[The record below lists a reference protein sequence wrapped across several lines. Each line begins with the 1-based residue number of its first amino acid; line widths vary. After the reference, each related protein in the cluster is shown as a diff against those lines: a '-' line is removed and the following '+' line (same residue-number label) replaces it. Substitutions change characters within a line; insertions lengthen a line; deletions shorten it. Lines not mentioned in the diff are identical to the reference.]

1 MKNIKTYKYIN
12 NNYIR
17 KFNIG
22 KNATSTGYEGA
33 KVVDNS
39 QLSVTPSADLSS
51 QAESLRSNNVAKGVS
66 SALQLGSNIYSQV
79 ASAGSSVAANAA
91 GSVGSALGSVG
102 SQLALNLQQ
111 TGTQVLNNAANAL
124 THAGIS
130 VPVSTTVGSVSG
142 TAAASTAGEVGGN
155 VAGGAASS
163 AGSVLGTAVPI
174 AAIAYG
180 GYNLVDNILDY
191 GNYVKTEDMMNASGR
206 ATEYAN
212 GVAYEKNTGFDS
224 NAVDAITRAQNTGNT
239 IGMAGA
245 GAGIGSGIGTLI
257 APGLGTLIGGAV
269 GLLGGLFGGLFGG
282 SSRKRKVEEA
292 KNRAYN
298 RIYSSNEQNEANA
311 ATQGISNQ
319 FYETHGGTATAKNG
333 KNAREPLGDANSV
346 GMINTPSGSS
356 YGPISGLMN
365 DKEVHGNI
373 LTGQSSTPNPNV
385 PMNMRTGKESI
396 PVGSDNGEAD
406 FQKNDFILSNDK
418 PAYILGTNDTFAK
431 LGMENAEKDMQ
442 LSTMKKYI
450 QSEINYR
457 NNKASKKVQ
466 EYNNKKGQ
474 QYINQ
479 IDQYLQPIR
488 EQQQLLALAQQKQDE
503 LVEDYVNNE
512 YYKCGKNAYRC
523 GKNTYKCG
531 KNIYRCGKNTYK
543 DGLNPLFGAAASLPY
558 LISESREANSATPY
572 AQNSFVPNEYL
583 KSALS
588 ILGNLRYDPSY
599 ELSQLDQVAAQN
611 RYNINQAGNLSAGQ
625 RAALISNANNQL
637 FLQRAAI
644 KSDAYNKNAQYK
656 QAYAHAM
663 MQAGQNEAT
672 RKQQALAAQQEAYRQ
687 AVGAKQKWQAQARK
701 NWYTVGLQA
710 LRDFN
715 SWDYANRM
723 IDMYDAKYVK
733 NNTRYPKTNNTIQ
746 SKTNTVN
753 NRIPYY
759 DIEDQDK

>member
-12 NNYIR
+12 NNYIQ

-66 SALQLGSNIYSQV
+66 SALQLGTNIYSQIS
-79 ASAGSSVAANAA
+79 SAGSQIA
-91 GSVGSALGSVG
+91 SVGS
-102 SQLALNLQQ
+102 
-111 TGTQVLNNAANAL
+111 NA
-124 THAGIS
+124 S
-130 VPVSTTVGSVSG
+130 MPSFTVGIPAIEGAAPTTAEVS
-142 TAAASTAGEVGGN
+142 GN
-155 VAGGAASS
+155 VAGGATSS

-224 NAVDAITRAQNTGNT
+224 SAVDAITRAQNTGNT
-239 IGMAGA
+239 IGMAGS

-346 GMINTPSGSS
+346 GTINTPSGSG

-385 PMNMRTGKESI
+385 PMSMRTGKESI

-474 QYINQ
+474 QYIN
-479 IDQYLQPIR
+479 
-488 EQQQLLALAQQKQDE
+488 
-503 LVEDYVNNE
+503 
-512 YYKCGKNAYRC
+512 
-523 GKNTYKCG
+523 
-531 KNIYRCGKNTYK
+531 
-543 DGLNPLFGAAASLPY
+543 
-558 LISESREANSATPY
+558 
-572 AQNSFVPNEYL
+572 
-583 KSALS
+583 
-588 ILGNLRYDPSY
+588 
-599 ELSQLDQVAAQN
+599 
-611 RYNINQAGNLSAGQ
+611 
-625 RAALISNANNQL
+625 
-637 FLQRAAI
+637 
-644 KSDAYNKNAQYK
+644 
-656 QAYAHAM
+656 
-663 MQAGQNEAT
+663 
-672 RKQQALAAQQEAYRQ
+672 
-687 AVGAKQKWQAQARK
+687 
-701 NWYTVGLQA
+701 
-710 LRDFN
+710 
-715 SWDYANRM
+715 
-723 IDMYDAKYVK
+723 
-733 NNTRYPKTNNTIQ
+733 
-746 SKTNTVN
+746 
-753 NRIPYY
+753 
-759 DIEDQDK
+759 

>member
-1 MKNIKTYKYIN
+1 MKNIKNYKYIN

-66 SALQLGSNIYSQV
+66 SALQLGTNIYSQIS
-79 ASAGSSVAANAA
+79 SAGSQIA
-91 GSVGSALGSVG
+91 SVGS
-102 SQLALNLQQ
+102 
-111 TGTQVLNNAANAL
+111 NA
-124 THAGIS
+124 S
-130 VPVSTTVGSVSG
+130 MPSFTVGIPAIEG
-142 TAAASTAGEVGGN
+142 AASTTAEVSGN
-155 VAGGAASS
+155 VSGGAASS

-191 GNYVKTEDMMNASGR
+191 GNYIKTEDMMNASGR

-212 GVAYEKNTGFDS
+212 GVEYEKNTGFDS
-224 NAVDAITRAQNTGNT
+224 SAVDAITRAQNTGNT

-245 GAGIGSGIGTLI
+245 GAGIGTLI

-543 DGLNPLFGAAASLPY
+543 DGLNPLFGAVASLPY

-644 KSDAYNKNAQYK
+644 QSDAYNKNAQYK
-656 QAYAHAM
+656 QAYAKAM